1 MPSIG
6 RPSGI
11 CGRPWRSRP
20 TSTICSALRTGALIR
35 NRRDSGGDAANLFG
49 TFCPK
54 EPGLGRLPNKHFCG
68 PAAQQK
74 FRVWPH
80 PNCLPFMRSPIHGAK
95 NGGRAF
101 PYAPSVSLAFLIP
114 SAAPSMMISSFS
126 SIPFSIRSM
135 CFRRSLSPPSL
146 SG

>member
-11 CGRPWRSRP
+11 CGRPWLSRP

-68 PAAQQK
+68 PATQQK
-74 FRVWPH
+74 FRSVATPELLAISCASATWRKKTKVT
-80 PNCLPFMRSPIHGAK
+80 LS
-95 NGGRAF
+95 
-101 PYAPSVSLAFLIP
+101 YASSVSLAFLMP
-114 SAAPSMMISSFS
+114 SAVASITTGSFS
-126 SIPFSIRSM
+126 LIEFRSTSM
-135 CFRRSLSPPSL
+135 CFLQELVCAPPSA
-146 SG
+146 